1 MLEFLFIKKKETSES
16 PVFVTI
22 TIVCW
27 IICAF
32 ACNLSIT
39 VTFDTRVEWDFT
51 AQFSKQIFDS
61 SCKLNVRQQLSLPFH
76 KMTYKKRNNP
86 YGLNYIHGSNIKNIK
101 FKYILIRIKCW
112 LFYFFTF
119 HTHSKH
125 NFNWCKLKYD
135 FRNYKI
141 KIHFIV

>member
-1 MLEFLFIKKKETSES
+1 MGFSSKFMCCAWKRHFELLILKIPNSMDYDFVGIFIYKKKETSES

-22 TIVCW
+22 TIVCY

-86 YGLNYIHGSNIKNIK
+86 YGLNYT
-101 FKYILIRIKCW
+101 W
-112 LFYFFTF
+112 LE
-119 HTHSKH
+119 
-125 NFNWCKLKYD
+125 
-135 FRNYKI
+135 YK
-141 KIHFIV
+141 KI